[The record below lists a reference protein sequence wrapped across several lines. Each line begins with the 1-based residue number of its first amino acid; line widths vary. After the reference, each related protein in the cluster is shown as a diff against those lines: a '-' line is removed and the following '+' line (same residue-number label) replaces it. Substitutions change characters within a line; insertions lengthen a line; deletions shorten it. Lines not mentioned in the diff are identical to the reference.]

1 MQVFSSRLFRI
12 MWASCTM
19 SVELPWGPSWDR
31 GPLIVQMP
39 GSLRDGL
46 IFRVSV
52 TRAPV
57 QRLSLRPRFAA
68 GNEVGNSRQG
78 PVPLAGA
85 AGVGQVPGIVSAVGR
100 VLPVAIATRAG

>member
-57 QRLSLRPRFAA
+57 QRLSLRPR
-68 GNEVGNSRQG
+68 R
-78 PVPLAGA
+78 P
-85 AGVGQVPGIVSAVGR
+85 
-100 VLPVAIATRAG
+100 ATRLGIPVRVPYPSQALQG